1 MAENTMKLEVITPER
16 SFYTGDVTF
25 VELNTTEGE
34 VGIYARHI
42 PMTMIIAPGV
52 LTITEE
58 DGTKKKAALLKG
70 FVEVTETTMSILA
83 EVAEWPEDID
93 VARVEA
99 VDFLNH
105 AILHSRHETAPFLR
119 QESDEAEIETVE
131 EVPIG
136 IDDTVCGLVI
146 HAAADV
152 NRRKRG
158 EKQPVRRKKWTVHLK
173 NSFCSLQRTAI
184 TGA

>member
-58 DGTKKKAALLKG
+58 DGTKKKAAL

-93 VARVEA
+93 VERAKK
-99 VDFLNH
+99 
-105 AILHSRHETAPFLR
+105 
-119 QESDEAEIETVE
+119 AEER
-131 EVPIG
+131 
-136 IDDTVCGLVI
+136 
-146 HAAADV
+146 A
-152 NRRKRG
+152 RKRL
-158 EKQPVRRKKWTVHLK
+158 EAKSADIDIARAELALKRALVRKGLK
-173 NSFCSLQRTAI
+173 A
-184 TGA
+184 